1 MSKNREKS
9 CLFFS
14 LFSLISPYSPT
25 FYYGYAKLGE
35 RNLFVYV
42 QPFFNFYHSMNLF
55 SEQERGKILRY
66 LRKKS
71 RQLLK
76 PTTFSVNNIEKTMV
90 W

>member
-1 MSKNREKS
+1 M
-9 CLFFS
+9 FS
-14 LFSLISPYSPT
+14 
-25 FYYGYAKLGE
+25 
-35 RNLFVYV
+35 
-42 QPFFNFYHSMNLF
+42 PFFNFYHSMNLF
-55 SEQERGKILRY
+55 SEQESGKILRY

>member
-1 MSKNREKS
+1 M
-9 CLFFS
+9 
-14 LFSLISPYSPT
+14 IT
-25 FYYGYAKLGE
+25 
-35 RNLFVYV
+35 
-42 QPFFNFYHSMNLF
+42 PFFNFYHSMNLF

-71 RQLLK
+71 RQFLK